1 MTLAKI
7 NYSGYILSGKE
18 YFRVNFRIR
27 NITKNKERHYIT
39 VMGWIYKEGV
49 KNWNVMIDLFIF
61 FSAFFNFLFFFNF
74 ILFLN
79 FT

>member
-39 VMGWIYKEGV
+39 VMG
-49 KNWNVMIDLFIF
+49 
-61 FSAFFNFLFFFNF
+61 
-74 ILFLN
+74 
-79 FT
+79 

>member
-18 YFRVNFRIR
+18 YFRIR

-39 VMGWIYKEGV
+39 VMGWIYKEGI
-49 KNWNVMIDLFIF
+49 KNGK
-61 FSAFFNFLFFFNF
+61 
-74 ILFLN
+74 
-79 FT
+79 

>member
-18 YFRVNFRIR
+18 YFRIR

-39 VMGWIYKEGV
+39 VMGWVYKEGI
-49 KNWNVMIDLFIF
+49 KNGNVTIYLIISFLIDYRERCTVVSRSF
-61 FSAFFNFLFFFNF
+61 
-74 ILFLN
+74 
-79 FT
+79 